1 MMLTLT
7 ADDQT
12 WLDAYRQVLREQFPG
27 VVQDMII
34 FGSKARGTA
43 GPDSDLDIVVIIR
56 EGDWRL
62 KNTVTHPGYD
72 LSIGTDVVPSLIVY
86 TLAEWQRLRERQSVF
101 REVVERDG
109 VSVYETVSNPN

>member
-1 MMLTLT
+1 MLTLT

-43 GPDSDLDIVVIIR
+43 GPDSDLDIVLLIR
-56 EGDWRL
+56 EGDWRFKRQL
-62 KNTVTHPGYD
+62 KYPGYD
-72 LSIGTDVVPSLIVY
+72 LSIGTDVVPSLLVY

-109 VSVYETVSNPN
+109 VSVYVTAATPR

>member
-1 MMLTLT
+1 MLTLT

-43 GPDSDLDIVVIIR
+43 RPDSDLDMILLIR
-56 EGDWRL
+56 EGDWQFKRQIRY
-62 KNTVTHPGYD
+62 PGYD
-72 LSIGTDVVPSLIVY
+72 LSIGTDVLPSLMVY
-86 TLAEWQRLRERQSVF
+86 TLAEWQQMQEDQSVF

-109 VSVYETVSNPN
+109 VSVYETTANPN

>member
-1 MMLTLT
+1 MLTLT

-12 WLDAYRQVLREQFPG
+12 WLEAYRQVLREQFPG

-43 GPDSDLDIVVIIR
+43 RPDSDLDMIPLIR
-56 EGDWRL
+56 EGDWRF
-62 KNTVTHPGYD
+62 KNRLTDPGYD
-72 LSIGTDVVPSLIVY
+72 LAMGTDTLPSFIVY
-86 TLAEWQRLRERQSVF
+86 TLAEWQRMQDDRSVF

-109 VSVYETVSNPN
+109 VSVYATAANPR

>member
-1 MMLTLT
+1 MLTLT
-7 ADDQT
+7 VDDQT

-43 GPDSDLDIVVIIR
+43 RPDSDLDMILLIR
-56 EGDWRL
+56 EGDWRF
-62 KNTVTHPGYD
+62 KRQMTHPGYD
-72 LSIGTDVVPSLIVY
+72 LSIGTDVLPSLIVY
-86 TLAEWQRLRERQSVF
+86 TLAEWQRMRDDQSVF

-109 VSVYETVSNPN
+109 VSVYETAANPN